1 MEKPQMEQPNSS
13 ESALETSLFSKVGRV
28 TDVIEESLIA
38 FFLGAMTLLTFAN
51 VVFRY
56 AFNDNILWA
65 LELTVFMFAW
75 MVLVGA
81 SYGVKKHFHIGVD
94 VIINLAPEKLRKVYA
109 LIAVTSCLA
118 FSILLLIG
126 SWNYWYPFAT
136 DRAWYETDDIPMPE
150 MLQFLADWLNEG
162 ERYEKL
168 PRFIPY
174 MALPIGMAM
183 LTFRFAQV
191 AYQVVTGKLDRMIA
205 GHEAEE
211 ELDALKAD
219 VLAGSDED
227 ATAVLNSTPQNKANE
242 SSTKSNVKED

>member
-1 MEKPQMEQPNSS
+1 MEQTFF
-13 ESALETSLFSKVGRV
+13 AKAGRI
-28 TDVIEESLIA
+28 TDAIEETLIA

-51 VVFRY
+51 VIFRY
-56 AFNDNILWA
+56 VFNDNILWA

-94 VIINLAPEKLRKVYA
+94 VIINIVPEGKRKSLALFA
-109 LIAVTSCLA
+109 AMCCLV

-126 SWNYWYPFAT
+126 AWNYWYPFAT

-150 MLQFLADWLNEG
+150 ILQFMADWLNEG

-174 MALPIGMAM
+174 FALPLGMAL
-183 LTFRFAQV
+183 LTFRFVQV
-191 AYQVVTGKLDRMIA
+191 TWQIATGKLDRLIA

-211 ELDALKAD
+211 ELESLKAEMSDAED
-219 VLAGSDED
+219 VMAPKASQD
-227 ATAVLNSTPQNKANE
+227 AKNKE
-242 SSTKSNVKED
+242 Q

>member
-1 MEKPQMEQPNSS
+1 MEQSIF
-13 ESALETSLFSKVGRV
+13 ARIGRV
-28 TDVIEESLIA
+28 TDAIEETLIA
-38 FFLGAMTLLTFAN
+38 FFLGAMTMLTFAN

-56 AFNDNILWA
+56 VFNDTILWA

-94 VIINLAPEKLRKVYA
+94 VVINLAPDHLRKVYA
-109 LIAVTSCLA
+109 LIAAASCLA

-136 DRAWYETDDIPMPE
+136 ERAWYETDDIPMPE

-174 MALPIGMAM
+174 MALPIGMAL
-183 LTFRFAQV
+183 LTFRFVQV
-191 AYQVVTGKLDRMIA
+191 TLRIITGKLDRLIA

-211 ELDALKAD
+211 ELEALKEELKD
-219 VLAGSDED
+219 AGE
-227 ATAVLNSTPQNKANE
+227 AMEP
-242 SSTKSNVKED
+242 KSNNNQSKEG

>member
-1 MEKPQMEQPNSS
+1 MEQSQMEQ
-13 ESALETSLFSKVGRV
+13 SLFSKVGRV
-28 TDVIEESLIA
+28 TDLIEESLIA

-150 MLQFLADWLNEG
+150 MLQFLAEWLNEG

-174 MALPIGMAM
+174 MALPIGMAL
-183 LTFRFAQV
+183 LTFRFIQV

-227 ATAVLNSTPQNKANE
+227 ATAVLDSTTNNKTNV
-242 SSTKSNVKED
+242 SGTKPNGKED

>member
-1 MEKPQMEQPNSS
+1 MDNPQMEQPNSS

-183 LTFRFAQV
+183 LTFRFTQV

-242 SSTKSNVKED
+242 SSTKSNGKED

>member
-1 MEKPQMEQPNSS
+1 MEQSQMEQ
-13 ESALETSLFSKVGRV
+13 SLFSKVGRV
-28 TDVIEESLIA
+28 TDLIEESLIA

-94 VIINLAPEKLRKVYA
+94 VIINLAPKKLRKVYA

-174 MALPIGMAM
+174 MALPIGMAL
-183 LTFRFAQV
+183 LTFRFIQI

-227 ATAVLNSTPQNKANE
+227 ATAVLDSTTNNKTNV
-242 SSTKSNVKED
+242 SGTKPNGKED

>member
-1 MEKPQMEQPNSS
+1 MEQSIF
-13 ESALETSLFSKVGRV
+13 ARIGKV
-28 TDVIEESLIA
+28 TDAIEETLIA

-56 AFNDNILWA
+56 VFNDNILWA

-94 VIINLAPEKLRKVYA
+94 VVINLAPEQLRKIYA
-109 LIAVTSCLA
+109 LIAAVCCLA

-136 DRAWYETDDIPMPE
+136 ERAWYETDDIPMPE

-162 ERYEKL
+162 ERYEKM

-174 MALPIGMAM
+174 MALPIGMAL
-183 LTFRFAQV
+183 LTFRFAQITL
-191 AYQVVTGKLDRMIA
+191 QIISGKLDRLIA

-211 ELDALKAD
+211 ELEALKEELKD
-219 VLAGSDED
+219 AGE
-227 ATAVLNSTPQNKANE
+227 AMEPKNNNNQNKE
-242 SSTKSNVKED
+242 S

>member
-13 ESALETSLFSKVGRV
+13 ESALETSLFSKVGSV

-183 LTFRFAQV
+183 LTFRFTQV

-219 VLAGSDED
+219 VLAGSDDD

-242 SSTKSNVKED
+242 SSTKSNGKED

>member
-1 MEKPQMEQPNSS
+1 MEQ
-13 ESALETSLFSKVGRV
+13 SLFSKIGKV

-56 AFNDNILWA
+56 VFNGNILWA

-94 VIINLAPEKLRKVYA
+94 VVINMAPEKLRKVYA
-109 LIAVTSCLA
+109 IISVMSCLA

-136 DRAWYETDDIPMPE
+136 ERAWYETDDIPMPE
-150 MLQFLADWLNEG
+150 ILQFMADWLNEG

-174 MALPIGMAM
+174 LALPIGMAL
-183 LTFRFAQV
+183 LTFRFMQI
-191 AYQVVTGKLDRMIA
+191 AYQVFTGKLDRMIA

-211 ELDALKAD
+211 DLEALKANT
-219 VLAGSDED
+219 LAGSDED
-227 ATAVLNSTPQNKANE
+227 AVSPL
-242 SSTKSNVKED
+242 KSNGKEK

>member
-1 MEKPQMEQPNSS
+1 MEQSIF
-13 ESALETSLFSKVGRV
+13 ARIGKV
-28 TDVIEESLIA
+28 TDAVEETLIA

-51 VVFRY
+51 VIFRY
-56 AFNDNILWA
+56 VFNDNILWA

-94 VIINLAPEKLRKVYA
+94 VVINLAPEQLRKVYA
-109 LIAVTSCLA
+109 VIAAACCLA

-174 MALPIGMAM
+174 MALPIGMAL
-183 LTFRFAQV
+183 LTFRFAQ
-191 AYQVVTGKLDRMIA
+191 ATWQILTGKLDRLIA

-211 ELDALKAD
+211 ELEALKEELKD
-219 VLAGSDED
+219 AGEAMEPKNIGNVDSND
-227 ATAVLNSTPQNKANE
+227 
-242 SSTKSNVKED
+242 KSKER

>member
-1 MEKPQMEQPNSS
+1 MEQSVIS
-13 ESALETSLFSKVGRV
+13 RIGKV
-28 TDVIEESLIA
+28 TDAFEETLIA

-51 VVFRY
+51 VISRY
-56 AFNDNILWA
+56 VFNDNILWA

-94 VIINLAPEKLRKVYA
+94 VVINMVLEDKRKLFAIVSV
-109 LIAVTSCLA
+109 LSCLA

-136 DRAWYETDDIPMPE
+136 ERAWYETDDIPMPE

-174 MALPIGMAM
+174 MALPIGMAL
-183 LTFRFAQV
+183 LTFRFTQA
-191 AYQVVTGKLDRMIA
+191 AYQIMTGKLDRLIA

-211 ELDALKAD
+211 DLEALKAD
-219 VLAGSDED
+219 MQDNAFDS
-227 ATAVLNSTPQNKANE
+227 
-242 SSTKSNVKED
+242 VKDKDK

>member
-1 MEKPQMEQPNSS
+1 MEQSIF
-13 ESALETSLFSKVGRV
+13 AKIGQV
-28 TDVIEESLIA
+28 TDAIEETLIA

-56 AFNDNILWA
+56 VFNDNILWA

-94 VIINLAPEKLRKVYA
+94 VVINLAPEKMRKVYA
-109 LIAVTSCLA
+109 LAAAACCLT

-136 DRAWYETDDIPMPE
+136 ERAWYETDDIPMPE
-150 MLQFLADWLNEG
+150 IFQFLSDWLNEG

-174 MALPIGMAM
+174 MALPIGMALM
-183 LTFRFAQV
+183 TFRFAQV
-191 AYQVVTGKLDRMIA
+191 TVQIATGKLDRLIA

-211 ELDALKAD
+211 DLEALKEELKD
-219 VLAGSDED
+219 AGE
-227 ATAVLNSTPQNKANE
+227 AMEPKNNNNGKE
-242 SSTKSNVKED
+242 S

>member
-1 MEKPQMEQPNSS
+1 MEQSIF
-13 ESALETSLFSKVGRV
+13 ARVGKV
-28 TDVIEESLIA
+28 TDSLEEGLIA

-51 VVFRY
+51 VIFRY
-56 AFNDNILWA
+56 VFNDNILWA

-94 VIINLAPEKLRKVYA
+94 VIINLAPEKMRKVYA
-109 LIAVTSCLA
+109 LAAAACCLT
-118 FSILLLIG
+118 FSVLLLIG
-126 SWNYWYPFAT
+126 SWNYWYPFVT

-162 ERYEKL
+162 ERYEKM

-174 MALPIGMAM
+174 MALPIGMAL
-183 LTFRFAQV
+183 LTLRFAQ
-191 AYQVVTGKLDRMIA
+191 ATWQIILNKSDRLIA

-211 ELDALKAD
+211 DLQALKAE
-219 VLAGSDED
+219 LAQAGDEL
-227 ATAVLNSTPQNKANE
+227 ANSQNKSNKNGKE
-242 SSTKSNVKED
+242 SE

>member
-1 MEKPQMEQPNSS
+1 MEQSFI
-13 ESALETSLFSKVGRV
+13 TKVGKI
-28 TDVIEESLIA
+28 TDAFEETLIA

-56 AFNDNILWA
+56 VLNDNILWA

-94 VIINLAPEKLRKVYA
+94 VVINMAPQGLRKVYA
-109 LIAVTSCLA
+109 IVAVLLCLT

-126 SWNYWYPFAT
+126 SWNYWFPFVT
-136 DRAWYETDDIPMPE
+136 ERAWYETDDIPMPE
-150 MLQFLADWLNEG
+150 MFQFLADVLNEG

-174 MALPIGMAM
+174 AALPIGMAM
-183 LTFRFAQV
+183 LTFRFLQIALQIF
-191 AYQVVTGKLDRMIA
+191 TGKLDRMIA
-205 GHEAEE
+205 SHEAEE
-211 ELDALKAD
+211 DLDALKA
-219 VLAGSDED
+219 EM
-227 ATAVLNSTPQNKANE
+227 
-242 SSTKSNVKED
+242 KED

>member
-1 MEKPQMEQPNSS
+1 VGAFYKNNDYKRAKYLMEQSFF
-13 ESALETSLFSKVGRV
+13 AKVGQV
-28 TDVIEESLIA
+28 TDKAEETLIA
-38 FFLGAMTLLTFAN
+38 FFLGAMTLLTFVN
-51 VVFRY
+51 VIMRY
-56 AFNDNILWA
+56 VFNDNILWA

-94 VIINLAPEKLRKVYA
+94 VVINLAPEGGRKIYA
-109 LIAVTSCLA
+109 LIAVACCLT
-118 FSILLLIG
+118 FSTLLLIG

-136 DRAWYETDDIPMPE
+136 ERAWYETDDIPMPE

-174 MALPIGMAM
+174 AALPIGMAL
-183 LTFRFAQV
+183 LTFRFLQI
-191 AYQVVTGKLDRMIA
+191 AYQILTGKLDRMIS

-211 ELDALKAD
+211 DLEALKAD
-219 VLAGSDED
+219 MADVED
-227 ATAVLNSTPQNKANE
+227 TMTIHNKN
-242 SSTKSNVKED
+242 KEQ

>member
-1 MEKPQMEQPNSS
+1 MEQQSIF
-13 ESALETSLFSKVGRV
+13 ARIGKV
-28 TDVIEESLIA
+28 TDAVEETLIA

-51 VVFRY
+51 VIFRY
-56 AFNDNILWA
+56 VFNDNILWA

-94 VIINLAPEKLRKVYA
+94 VVINLAPEQLRKGYA
-109 LIAVTSCLA
+109 VIAAACCLA

-174 MALPIGMAM
+174 MALPIGMAL
-183 LTFRFAQV
+183 LTFRFAQ
-191 AYQVVTGKLDRMIA
+191 ATWQILTGKLDRLIA

-211 ELDALKAD
+211 ELEALKEELKD
-219 VLAGSDED
+219 AGE
-227 ATAVLNSTPQNKANE
+227 AMEPKNIGNVE
-242 SSTKSNVKED
+242 SSDKSKER

>member
-1 MEKPQMEQPNSS
+1 MNCDKVKKLMEQSIF
-13 ESALETSLFSKVGRV
+13 ARIGKV
-28 TDVIEESLIA
+28 TDAIEETLIA

-56 AFNDNILWA
+56 VFNDNILWA

-94 VIINLAPEKLRKVYA
+94 VIINLAPEKLRKIYA
-109 LIAVTSCLA
+109 LAAAAGCLT

-136 DRAWYETDDIPMPE
+136 ERAWYETDDIPMPE
-150 MLQFLADWLNEG
+150 ILQFMADWLNEG

-174 MALPIGMAM
+174 MALPIGMAL
-183 LTFRFAQV
+183 LTLRFAQ
-191 AYQVVTGKLDRMIA
+191 ATWQIMTGELDRLIA

-211 ELDALKAD
+211 ELEAWKEELKDAGEAMEPKH
-219 VLAGSDED
+219 SN
-227 ATAVLNSTPQNKANE
+227 NSKE
-242 SSTKSNVKED
+242 S

>member
-1 MEKPQMEQPNSS
+1 MEQSQMEQ
-13 ESALETSLFSKVGRV
+13 SLFSKVGRV
-28 TDVIEESLIA
+28 TDSIEEFLIA

-109 LIAVTSCLA
+109 LIAVTSCLV

-174 MALPIGMAM
+174 MALPIGMAL
-183 LTFRFAQV
+183 LTFRFIQI

-227 ATAVLNSTPQNKANE
+227 ATAVLDSTTNNKTNV
-242 SSTKSNVKED
+242 SGTKPNGKED

>member
-1 MEKPQMEQPNSS
+1 MEQSIF
-13 ESALETSLFSKVGRV
+13 ARIGKV
-28 TDVIEESLIA
+28 TDAVEETLIA

-51 VVFRY
+51 VIFRY
-56 AFNDNILWA
+56 VFNDNILWA

-94 VIINLAPEKLRKVYA
+94 VIINLAPEQLRKVYA
-109 LIAVTSCLA
+109 VIAAACCLA

-136 DRAWYETDDIPMPE
+136 ERAWYETDDIPMPE

-174 MALPIGMAM
+174 MALPIGMAL
-183 LTFRFAQV
+183 LTFRFAQ
-191 AYQVVTGKLDRMIA
+191 ATWQILTGKLDRLIA

-211 ELDALKAD
+211 ELEALKEELKD
-219 VLAGSDED
+219 AGEAMEPKNIGNVDSND
-227 ATAVLNSTPQNKANE
+227 
-242 SSTKSNVKED
+242 KSKER

>member
-1 MEKPQMEQPNSS
+1 MEQSFF
-13 ESALETSLFSKVGRV
+13 AKVGRF
-28 TDVIEESLIA
+28 TDKAEETLIA

-51 VVFRY
+51 VVMRY
-56 AFNDNILWA
+56 LFNGNILWA

-94 VIINLAPEKLRKVYA
+94 VLINLAPPAGRKIYA
-109 LIAVTSCLA
+109 LIAISCCLA

-136 DRAWYETDDIPMPE
+136 ERAWYETDDIPMPE

-174 MALPIGMAM
+174 MALPVGMAM
-183 LTFRFAQV
+183 LTFRFLQI
-191 AYQVVTGKLDRMIA
+191 AYQILTGKLDRMIA

-211 ELDALKAD
+211 DLDALKAELAD
-219 VLAGSDED
+219 VED
-227 ATAVLNSTPQNKANE
+227 VMGVKNK
-242 SSTKSNVKED
+242 TKEQ